1 MEWSEVVDNPLLRE
15 LPFKIELDKFGKLLM
30 SPASN
35 HHGRSQMRI
44 GYKLFNHLPQGEVIA
59 ECSIQTPEGV
69 KVADIAWASSQF
81 IDTYGYQTP
90 YPKAPE
96 LCIEV
101 VSPSNS
107 KLEILG
113 KVKLYL
119 EQGAKEVWLAYENG
133 KFLTFDHSGEIGQSL
148 LAPGAQSLD

>member
-1 MEWSEVVDNPLLRE
+1 MQWSEVIDNPLLGE

-35 HHGRSQMRI
+35 HHGRTQMCI
-44 GYKLFNHLPQGEVIA
+44 GHKLFDHLPQGEVIA
-59 ECSIQTPEGV
+59 ECSVQTPEGV
-69 KVADIAWASSQF
+69 KVADIAWASDEF

-90 YPKAPE
+90 YPAAPE

-107 KLEILG
+107 KVEILG

-119 EQGAKEVWLAYENG
+119 DQGAKEVWVVYESG
-133 KFLTFDHSGEIGQSL
+133 QILTYDHSGQIKQSR
-148 LAPGAQSLD
+148 LAPQAQSLE